1 MALRC
6 LIVDDNV
13 SFREKMRGLLVE
25 QGLDVVGGAGSA
37 AEAHQQI
44 VGLRP
49 DLALIGVED
58 PTGAMDLN
66 DSTDG
71 RGRGHAPVQT
81 WTTTSTVVLS
91 REVNSWLKPVCM
103 TASVAHLP
111 SLR

>member
-1 MALRC
+1 MPLRC

-49 DLALIGVED
+49 DLALIGAED
-58 PTGAMDLN
+58 PTGGDGSERLDRWARARPRARSNLDDNLN
-66 DSTDG
+66 G
-71 RGRGHAPVQT
+71 RPEPGG
-81 WTTTSTVVLS
+81 
-91 REVNSWLKPVCM
+91 
-103 TASVAHLP
+103 
-111 SLR
+111 